1 MNVLFVS
8 SGNSKYGI
16 SPIILNQGK
25 SLIETGLT
33 VDFFGIKGKGPLG
46 YIKNILPLRRILK
59 SQNYQLIHSHYG
71 FSGIVAVLARRKEK
85 VVISFMG
92 NDVILSGDYS
102 LVVKLKYL
110 AEILLNRFF
119 SRFLFDFVIVKSQ
132 EMFDNLPG
140 TKKKSIIPNGVNL
153 DLFNPI
159 PKAEARNILG
169 LDHKKKIVL
178 FGSDPNRLEKNFY
191 LAEKSVSIVKVP
203 DIQMIALTGIEQQY
217 LNNYYSAADVL
228 LLTSFQEGSPN
239 VIKEA
244 MACNCPIVSTD
255 VGDVRKLV
263 DGVDACFISTF
274 DPSEVANK
282 ISKALAF
289 EGRTNG
295 RQKLIEL
302 GLDQKLVALKL
313 ISIYNELVK

>member
-1 MNVLFVS
+1 MKVLFVS

-16 SPIILNQGK
+16 SPIILSQGK
-25 SLIETGLT
+25 SLIEVGIT

-71 FSGIVAVLARRKEK
+71 FSGIVAVLARTKEK

-92 NDVILSGDYS
+92 NDIFLSGDYS
-102 LVVKLKYL
+102 LLNKLKYK

-132 EMFDNLPG
+132 EMFDKLPG
-140 TKKKSIIPNGVNL
+140 IKKKSIIPNGVNL
-153 DLFNPI
+153 DLFSPI
-159 PKAEARNILG
+159 PKKEARNVLG
-169 LDHKKKIVL
+169 LDHKKKVVL
-178 FGSDPNRLEKNFY
+178 FGSDPNRLEKNFS
-191 LAEKSVSIVKVP
+191 LAEKSVRINNVL
-203 DIQMIALTGIEQQY
+203 DIHMIALKGIEQQY
-217 LNNYYSAADVL
+217 LKNYYSAADVL

-244 MACNCPIVSTD
+244 MACSCPVVSTD
-255 VGDVRKLV
+255 VGDVRKLL
-263 DGVDACFISTF
+263 DGVDGCFISSF
-274 DPSEVANK
+274 DPSDVADK
-282 ISKALAF
+282 ISKTLAF

-295 RQKLIEL
+295 RQKLIDM
-302 GLDQKLVALKL
+302 GLDQKRVALKL
-313 ISIYNELVK
+313 ISIYNELIK